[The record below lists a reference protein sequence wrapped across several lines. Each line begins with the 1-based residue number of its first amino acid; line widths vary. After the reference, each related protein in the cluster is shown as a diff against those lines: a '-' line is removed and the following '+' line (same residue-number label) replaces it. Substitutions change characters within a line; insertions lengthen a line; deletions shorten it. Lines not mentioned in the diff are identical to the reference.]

1 MGYLRGALRKENIN
15 PAEVMSTGA
24 IWGWAVVVVVVGGW
38 GHGGGGGS
46 ANPSSYGLKE
56 MEKTNIW
63 TSAVG
68 GVR

>member
-1 MGYLRGALRKENIN
+1 MG
-15 PAEVMSTGA
+15 
-24 IWGWAVVVVVVGGW
+24 GG
-38 GHGGGGGS
+38 GGSGGGERHGGGGGS

-56 MEKTNIW
+56 MGKTNIW